1 MKSVEQIIIP
11 KWIAPVDQA
20 DSIHHDFGIAVDAG
34 RVVAV
39 DSASELLSRYR
50 ADSTVRLD
58 DHAIIPGLVNAHTH
72 APMTLFRGLAD
83 DLPMQIWL
91 NDHIWPAESR
101 WVDQAF
107 IEAGSDLACAEM
119 IRGGTTCFNDMYF
132 FPDMVARRAEACG
145 IRACVGMIVIE
156 FPTVW
161 AKDADEYISKG
172 LELRESLGDSS
183 LVTACFAPHAPYTVS
198 NSTLSRIAG
207 LSHDLDCRVHIHL
220 HETVEEVER
229 SVSEFGIRPIERL
242 RRLGLMNE
250 RMMAVHMTQLHHH
263 EIGLLHECRANV
275 LHCPESNLKLS
286 SGVCPAAELVRQGV
300 NVALGTDGAASNN
313 DLDMIGEMRTAS
325 LFAKI
330 ASGSAEALDAY
341 TTLRSA
347 TLNGARAL
355 GLEQDIGSIET
366 GKMADLVAIDLSSPA
381 TQPCYNPV
389 SQIVYSASRDQVSD
403 VWVAGRR
410 LLENGR
416 LVTIDENRAVSVA
429 QKWCNKIASHGR

>member
-1 MKSVEQIIIP
+1 
-11 KWIAPVDQA
+11 
-20 DSIHHDFGIAVDAG
+20 
-34 RVVAV
+34 
-39 DSASELLSRYR
+39 
-50 ADSTVRLD
+50 
-58 DHAIIPGLVNAHTH
+58 
-72 APMTLFRGLAD
+72 MTLFRGLAD

-91 NDHIWPAESR
+91 KDHIWPAESL

-107 IEAGSDLACAEM
+107 IEAGTDLACAEM

-132 FPDMVARRAEACG
+132 FPDVVARRAEACG

-161 AKDADEYISKG
+161 ARDANEYISKG

-183 LVTACFAPHAPYTVS
+183 LVTACFAPHAPYTTS
-198 NSTLSRIAG
+198 NPTLSRIAG
-207 LSHDLDCRVHIHL
+207 LSRDLDCRVHIHL
-220 HETVEEVER
+220 HETAEEVER
-229 SVSEFGIRPIERL
+229 SVSEFGIRPLERL

-250 RMMAVHMTQLHHH
+250 RMMAVHMTRLHRH
-263 EIGLLHECRANV
+263 EIEFLSECRASV

-286 SGVCPAAELVRQGV
+286 SGVCPAAELVRQDV

-325 LFAKI
+325 LLAKVT
-330 ASGSAEALDAY
+330 SGSAEALDAC
-341 TTLRSA
+341 TALRAA

-355 GLEQDIGSIET
+355 GLEHEIGSIET
-366 GKMADLVAIDLSSPA
+366 GKMADLVAIDLSPPA

-416 LVTIDENRAVSVA
+416 LATIDESRAVSVA